1 MHYSS
6 ISSSSTGEK
15 RLSDL
20 YFDLHSV
27 LIIACC
33 SEEGCVL
40 VMDEVVPT
48 SGNLLAQN
56 DAV

>member
-33 SEEGCVL
+33 SEEDCVL

-48 SGNLLAQN
+48 SGTKQACTK
-56 DAV
+56 